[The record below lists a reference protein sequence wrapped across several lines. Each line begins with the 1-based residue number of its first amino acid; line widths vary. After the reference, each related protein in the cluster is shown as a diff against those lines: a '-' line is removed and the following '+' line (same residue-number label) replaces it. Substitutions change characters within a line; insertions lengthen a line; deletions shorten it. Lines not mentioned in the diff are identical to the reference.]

1 MTAEK
6 DVNPAQENAP
16 ETDAQAS
23 KTNSDAGEGQRLDPD
38 KGQESDNLAPGDSPD
53 NQDPLGFGD
62 ERMDGD
68 SDELAAARAKAQA
81 TDDEAEELSEVDQ
94 LRAALEASEAKVA
107 EHWDRLLRLQ
117 ADMENQRKRAQN
129 ETSKARKFAL
139 EGIVGD
145 LLPIKDS
152 LELGLQAADGVEPDV
167 KALREGSELTLKML
181 AQVFENNNILEINP
195 VDEKFDP
202 EFHQAM
208 SMQEIEGKA
217 PNTVAAVMQKGYTL
231 NDRLVRP
238 ALVMVSK

>member
-23 KTNSDAGEGQRLDPD
+23 KTNSGAGEEQRLDPG
-38 KGQESDNLAPGDSPD
+38 KGQESEYLAPGDSPD

-129 ETSKARKFAL
+129 ETSKAC
-139 EGIVGD
+139 
-145 LLPIKDS
+145 LL
-152 LELGLQAADGVEPDV
+152 
-167 KALREGSELTLKML
+167 
-181 AQVFENNNILEINP
+181 
-195 VDEKFDP
+195 
-202 EFHQAM
+202 
-208 SMQEIEGKA
+208 
-217 PNTVAAVMQKGYTL
+217 YTSPSPR
-231 NDRLVRP
+231 D
-238 ALVMVSK
+238 

>member
-6 DVNPAQENAP
+6 DVNPARENAP
-16 ETDAQAS
+16 ETDADAS
-23 KTNSDAGEGQRLDPD
+23 TLKSGTGGDQPVEPGTARASENDLPDDPQTD
-38 KGQESDNLAPGDSPD
+38 GD
-53 NQDPLGFGD
+53 DPLGFGE

-68 SDELAAARAKAQA
+68 VDELAAARANAQA
-81 TDDEAEELSEVDQ
+81 GEDEELSEVEQ

-139 EGIVGD
+139 EGIVAD

-231 NDRLVRP
+231 NERLVRP